1 MKRLLWSFLL
11 LTFTAMPLMAQD
23 DDDEEYTKEIGV
35 GLGGNFMLSDYNST
49 WYGQMGFTGNALF
62 RFVISPRMAVK
73 IMAGYNMT
81 HGSTTKVNDFYPAT
95 LTEGS
100 TTERLVKEMKGGY
113 VDLSGLYELHFLP
126 YGWFRTYLGH
136 YRITPYIQLGL
147 GLTYSTVGKAFTLN
161 IPIGLGL
168 KWKIARR
175 LNLGLDWTFHFT
187 PCDKLDGLEAPQGIK
202 STLFR
207 NKDHYQQTLI
217 TLTYDISPKCPTCNR
232 N

>member
-1 MKRLLWSFLL
+1 MKLRFWGFLL
-11 LTFTAMPLMAQD
+11 FALTAMPLMAQD

-35 GLGGNFMLSDYNST
+35 GVGGNFMLSDCNTKWYN
-49 WYGQMGFTGNALF
+49 QMGVTADALF

-73 IMAGYNMT
+73 LMAGYNT
-81 HGSTTKVNDFYPAT
+81 VKASTTKVNDFYPTSTTGGA
-95 LTEGS
+95 
-100 TTERLVKEMKGGY
+100 TTERLNYEAKGGF
-113 VDLSGLYELHFLP
+113 VDLCGMYELHFLP

-147 GLTYSTVGKAFTLN
+147 GLTYSTVGKAFTVNL
-161 IPIGLGL
+161 PIGVGL

-187 PCDKLDGLEAPQGIK
+187 PSDKLDGLEAPQGIK
-202 STLFR
+202 STMFR
-207 NKDHYQQTLI
+207 NKDHYQQTML